1 MPNLHEL
8 KKQIEEL
15 EAQASAQKI
24 QEPVPSVPVQPE
36 LRVSLLEQLLADE
49 QKRWLAENSPA
60 AKRER
65 ADDANRVSKTCCE
78 CYCVQPVI
86 NNVCSL
92 CGAEPFIWLPAAEY
106 PENAEMD
113 HLRKMAAEATVEEL
127 KLRLRSGWC
136 SSSPE
141 RERVAR
147 NLLAARLRQRDAEQA
162 HKERVEANPQPK
174 NERISAEQV
183 KCAMA
188 WCDIEIARIDQE
200 IAALKAEQ
208 ATQ

>member
-1 MPNLHEL
+1 LPNLHEL

-15 EAQASAQKI
+15 EAQASSQKI
-24 QEPVPSVPVQPE
+24 QEPVPSVPIQPE
-36 LRVSLLEQLLADE
+36 LRISPLEQLLADE

-65 ADDANRVSKTCCE
+65 ADAANRVSRTCSE

-92 CGAEPFIWLPAAEY
+92 CGAEPLIWLPAVEF
-106 PENAEMD
+106 PENAELD
-113 HLRKMAAEATVEEL
+113 HLRKVAAEATVEEL

-147 NLLAARLRQRDAEQA
+147 NLLAARLRQRDAEQEQ
-162 HKERVEANPQPK
+162 KLR
-174 NERISAEQV
+174 AEIVPEPEQRSMADQV
-183 KCAMA
+183 RDASRY
-188 WCDIEIARIDQE
+188 CDMQIEKLDRQL
-200 IAALKAEQ
+200 AALKAE
-208 ATQ
+208 